1 MARFAGCVD
10 TAKRGGS
17 AGVRSARGDH
27 RFQILGSEPRIAKH
41 FVEFGRVFLS
51 FRILLHN
58 PKQGLKPA
66 CFGRRYKNST
76 VVQHLLD
83 DLIERGLDATQPML
97 IVLDGSK
104 ALRKAV
110 DKTFGDRCAVQRCQI
125 HKRRNVKD
133 HLPAEYQGSADQ
145 RIRTAY
151 AMRDYEQ
158 AKEQLLKTVAWL
170 EGINPSAASS
180 LKEGLEET
188 LTLHRLG
195 LPEPLRKS
203 LQSTNLIE
211 SALSVAADVTG
222 RVKRWR
228 GGDMRLRWSAAG
240 LLMAE
245 KRFRRVRGYKLMP
258 KLFATLDAKADAV
271 AQTPEAA

>member
-1 MARFAGCVD
+1 M
-10 TAKRGGS
+10 
-17 AGVRSARGDH
+17 
-27 RFQILGSEPRIAKH
+27 
-41 FVEFGRVFLS
+41 
-51 FRILLHN
+51 
-58 PKQGLKPA
+58 QGA
-66 CFGRRYKNST
+66 TENST

-83 DLIERGLDATQPML
+83 DRIERGLNTKQRML

-110 DKTFGDRCAVQRCQI
+110 NKTFGDRCPVQRCQI

-133 HLPAEYQGSADQ
+133 HLPQEYQGSADQ

-151 AMRDYEQ
+151 AMKDYEQ
-158 AKEQLLKTVAWL
+158 AKDQLLKTVAWL
-170 EGINPSAASS
+170 EGITPSAANS

-195 LPEPLRKS
+195 LPETLRRS

-211 SALSVAADVTG
+211 SALSVAADVTR

-240 LLMAE
+240 LVHAE
-245 KRFRRVRGYKLMP
+245 KNFRRIRGYKLMP
-258 KLFATLDAKADAV
+258 KLLDALDRGDV
-271 AQTPEAA
+271 AESSRAA